1 MVTIRVGNVKRG
13 DRGEYVGRSS
23 YGKVRSLLGNPF
35 VLGRDGQRG
44 ECVAKFEGWLKRRI
58 ALNDAP
64 VMIEL
69 ARLERVAREQG
80 SLTLVCWCAPAS
92 CHAEHI
98 AAVLRER
105 LAEG

>member
-13 DRGEYVGRSS
+13 DVGEYVGRSG
-23 YGKVRSLLGNPF
+23 YGKVGSPLGSPF
-35 VLGRDGQRG
+35 IVGRDGQRG
-44 ECVAKFEGWLKRRI
+44 ECAAKFKGWLERRI
-58 ALNDAP
+58 GLNDAP

-69 ARLERVAREQG
+69 ARLERIARETG
-80 SLTLVCWCAPAS
+80 SLTLLCWCSPAS